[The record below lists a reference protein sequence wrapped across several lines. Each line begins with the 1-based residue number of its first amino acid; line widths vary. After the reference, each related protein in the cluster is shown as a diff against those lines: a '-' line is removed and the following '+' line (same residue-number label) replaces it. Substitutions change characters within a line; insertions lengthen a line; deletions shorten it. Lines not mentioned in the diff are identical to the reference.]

1 MMNTLTGIFI
11 ILHGLVH
18 FWYVVLSFQWV
29 EFQPDMGWTGRSWLL
44 SSFMPETTL
53 RSIAGVLFI
62 IATIAFVISGIGIFI
77 RADWMNHFIFG
88 SAIFS
93 SVVLLMFWD
102 GEPTMLV
109 QKGVIGLVINL
120 VMIAIVLFKG

>member
-1 MMNTLTGIFI
+1 MNALTGIFV

-18 FWYVVLSFQWV
+18 LWYVVLSFQWV
-29 EFQPDMGWTGRSWLL
+29 EYQPDMGWTGKSWMV
-44 SSFMPETTL
+44 SSFMPEATL

-77 RADWMNHFIFG
+77 RADWINHFIFG

-93 SVVLLMFWD
+93 SLVLIIFWD
-102 GEPTMLV
+102 GQPGMLV
-109 QKGVIGLVINL
+109 QKGVIGLLINL
-120 VMIAIVLFKG
+120 VIMAIVLLKG